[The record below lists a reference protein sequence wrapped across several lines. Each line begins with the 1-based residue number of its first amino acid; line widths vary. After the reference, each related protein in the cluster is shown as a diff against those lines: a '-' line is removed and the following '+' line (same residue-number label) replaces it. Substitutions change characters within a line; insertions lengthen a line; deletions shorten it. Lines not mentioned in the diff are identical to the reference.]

1 MSAEKPL
8 KIDLNLFQT
17 LVVKKWTVSLI
28 LTAVMLAIYYGYIL
42 VLAFHK
48 ETLATKVGETMTV
61 GMIVGLVV
69 ILASWVMTGIY
80 VAWAN
85 TTYDDLVKRIRGTL
99 KE

>member
-1 MSAEKPL
+1 MNSETTHA
-8 KIDLNLFQT
+8 IDMTRFKA
-17 LVVKKWTVSLI
+17 LVARKWTVSLT
-28 LTAVMLAIYYGYIL
+28 LSAVMLAIYYGYIL

-48 ETLATKVGETMTV
+48 ETLAAKAGETMTV
-61 GMIVGLVV
+61 GMIVGLLV

-85 TTYDDLVKRIRGTL
+85 SAYDEMVKSIRGSL